1 MSTQIN
7 TADLN
12 KRLGSLDFMRGFIM
26 FLLTLEA
33 TGLYGLLEKNAENTF
48 WAPFVEQLHHHQW
61 NGLRFWDLIQPGFM
75 FIAGTAMALSI
86 NKMKEK
92 GVSKNSML
100 LKTLKRSGW
109 LFFWGVLI
117 YAVHEDGLAF
127 ELWNV
132 LTQLSFTLLIAF
144 FIFEWSV
151 LAQIFS
157 CLFLL
162 ILTEFL
168 FRFTNIEGYDQPFVK
183 QHNFGSYIDML
194 LMHKT
199 SRGGWLAFNCIPT
212 SVHTIAGAIIG
223 KVLLGKEEQITK
235 LKKIFMWAFPLL
247 VAGYGMDL
255 LHITP
260 IIKRISTSSFTIVSL
275 GWCMIALGVCYY
287 LVDIKGSLK
296 KILFINVLGMNSI
309 FIYLFFEIPGGKFLN
324 DYINQIFMG
333 IGQITFISSL
343 ILSIVSCIT
352 IFLIEWYLCYF
363 LYKKKIFFRI

>member
-1 MSTQIN
+1 MSTQIDA
-7 TADLN
+7 ADLS
-12 KRLGSLDFMRGFIM
+12 KRLVSLDFMRGFIM
-26 FLLTLEA
+26 FLLTLEG
-33 TGLYGLLEKNAENTF
+33 TGLYGLLEINTEHTF
-48 WAPFVEQLHHHQW
+48 WEPFVQQLHHHQW

-92 GVSKNSML
+92 GVSKNSL
-100 LKTLKRSGW
+100 LMKALKRSGW

-117 YAVHEDGLAF
+117 YAVHEDGLRF

-144 FIFEWSV
+144 FIFEWSI

-162 ILTEFL
+162 ILTEVL
-168 FRFTNIEGYDQPFVK
+168 FRFTMIEGYDQPFVK

-199 SRGGWLAFNCIPT
+199 SRGGWLAINCIPT

-223 KVLLGKEEQITK
+223 KILMGKEAQMDK
-235 LKKIFMWAFPLL
+235 LKKILTWAVPLL
-247 VAGYGMDL
+247 IIGHVLDL
-255 LHITP
+255 THITP

-275 GWCMIALGVCYY
+275 GWCLLAFGACYFFI
-287 LVDIKGSLK
+287 DMKGKHNNL
-296 KILFINVLGMNSI
+296 LFFNVLGMNSI
-309 FIYLFFEIPGGKFLN
+309 FIYLFFEIPGGRFLN
-324 DYINQIFMG
+324 PYINEIFSG
-333 IGQITFISSL
+333 IAQLTNLPNTTMAFA
-343 ILSIVSCIT
+343 SCIT
-352 IFLIEWYLCYF
+352 IFLVEWYLCYF